1 MKRKINLEQ
10 FFTTEENVKFCLSK
24 INLDKYDNII
34 EPSAGSGSFSKL
46 IKNCVAFDIEPK
58 NENIIKQDFLKLDTK
73 QFENKKNLVVGNPP
87 FGRQS
92 SLAIKFINKS
102 AEFADTIAF
111 ILPKS
116 FKKESTINK
125 LNRHLFLTNVYELP
139 NTKFFFEKEFFDI
152 PCSFFIFEKR
162 KESRIKEKLPVVTD
176 FSFVKP
182 EEADCSIRRVGFYAG
197 KIEGLEVSTSSHYFV
212 KWNTSTAKDN
222 YLKLKFDLDNT
233 VGARS
238 LSKTEIIK
246 QYYNTYIKKS

>member
-10 FFTTEENVKFCLSK
+10 FFTTEENAKFCLSK

-46 IKNCVAFDIEPK
+46 IKNCIAFDIEPK

-111 ILPKS
+111 ILPNS
-116 FKKESTINK
+116 FKKESLLNK
-125 LNRHLFLTNVYELP
+125 LDKHLFLINVYELP
-139 NTKFFFEKEFFDI
+139 NTKFFFEKDFFDI

-162 KESRIKEKLPVVTD
+162 KELRIKEKLPVITD
-176 FSFVKP
+176 FSFVKK

-197 KIEGLEVSTSSHYFV
+197 KIEDLEVSTSSHYFV

-246 QYYNTYIKKS
+246 KYYNTYIKKS

>member
-10 FFTTEENVKFCLSK
+10 FFTTEENAKFCLSK
-24 INLDKYDNII
+24 IDLKAYDLII
-34 EPSAGSGSFSKL
+34 EPSAGSGSFSNL
-46 IKNCVAFDIEPK
+46 VDCIAFDIEPK
-58 NENIIKQDFLKLDTK
+58 NDKIIKQNYLELETS
-73 QFENKKNLVVGNPP
+73 EYTNKKVLVIGNPP

-116 FKKESTINK
+116 FKKESLINK
-125 LNRHLFLTNVYELP
+125 LDKHLFLTEIYELP
-139 NTKFFFEKEFFDI
+139 NTKFFFEKELFDI

-162 KESRIKEKLPVVTD
+162 KELRTKEKLPIVDD

-197 KIEGLEVSTSSHYFV
+197 KIEGLKVSASSHYFV
-212 KWNTSTAKDN
+212 KWNTEKAKDN